1 MNDAV
6 ITLNGLEKRFPGMDK
21 PAVAP
26 LDCTIHAGYVTGLVG
41 PDGAGKTTLM
51 RMLAGLLKP
60 DSGSATVIGF
70 DPIKND
76 GALHAVLG
84 YMPQKFGLY
93 EDLTVMENLNLYAD
107 LRSVTG
113 EARKQTF
120 ARLLEFTSL
129 GPFTGRLAGKLSGGM
144 KQKLGLACT
153 LVGEPKVLLLDE
165 PGVGVDP
172 ISRRELWQMVHELAG
187 EGMLILWSTSYLD
200 EAEQCRDVLLMNEGE
215 LLYQGGPKALTQT
228 MAGRSFLMTSPHEG
242 NRKLLQRA
250 LKLPQVSD
258 GMIQGK
264 SVRLI
269 LKKEATPD
277 DIRHADGMPEIN
289 INETTPRFEDAFID
303 LLGGAGT
310 SESPLG
316 AILHT
321 VEGTPGETV
330 IEAKE
335 LTKKFGDF
343 AATDHVNFAVK
354 RGEIFGLLGP
364 NGAGKSTTFKMMCG
378 LLVPTSGQAL
388 VLGMDLKESSG
399 KARQHLGYMAQ
410 KFSLYGNLTVEQ
422 NLRFF
427 SGVYGLRGRAQN
439 EKISRMSEAFGLKS
453 IASHATDELPL
464 GFKQRLALAC
474 SLMHEPDILFLDEPT
489 SGVDPLTRR
498 EFWLHI
504 NSMVEKGVTVMVT
517 THFMDEA
524 EYCDRIGLVYRG
536 KLIASGTPDDLKA
549 QSANDEQPDPT
560 MEALLSTEITRTEL
574 LLCKLIPYYFLGM
587 LAMLLC
593 MLVSVFILGVPYRG
607 SLLILFFISSLF
619 LLSTLGM
626 GLLISTITRNQFNA
640 AQVALNAAFLPSIML
655 SGFIFQ
661 IDSMPA
667 VIRAVTYII
676 PARYFVSTLQSL
688 FLAGNIPVVLVVNV
702 LFLIASAVMF
712 IGLTWLKTKRRLD

>member
-1 MNDAV
+1 MGSAMSDTA
-6 ITLNGLEKRFPGMDK
+6 IQLNGLVKRFAGMEK

-26 LDCTIHAGYVTGLVG
+26 LTCTIQSGYVTGLVG

-60 DSGSATVIGF
+60 DAGSARVLGL
-70 DPIKND
+70 DPIHD
-76 GALHAVLG
+76 DRALHASLG

-93 EDLTVMENLNLYAD
+93 EDLTVMENLTLYAD
-107 LRSVTG
+107 LRSVVG
-113 EARKQTF
+113 ETRQKIF
-120 ARLLEFTSL
+120 ARLLEFTAL
-129 GPFTGRLAGKLSGGM
+129 GPFTNRLAGKLSGGM
-144 KQKLGLACT
+144 KQ
-153 LVGEPKVLLLDE
+153 KVLLLDE

-200 EAEQCRDVLLMNEGE
+200 EAEQCRDVLLLNEGE
-215 LLYQGGPKALTQT
+215 LLYQGQPTTLTQS
-228 MAGRSFLMTSPHEG
+228 MAGRSFLLHSPQES
-242 NRKLLQRA
+242 NRRLLRRV
-250 LKLPQVSD
+250 LRLPQVSD
-258 GMIQGK
+258 GMIQGR

-269 LKKEATPD
+269 LKKEASAE
-277 DIRHADGMPEIN
+277 DIRHAEGMPEIE
-289 INETTPRFEDAFID
+289 IAETTPRFEDAFID

-310 SESPLG
+310 QESPLG

-321 VEGTPGETV
+321 VEGSPEETV
-330 IEAKE
+330 IEAKS

-343 AATDHVNFAVK
+343 AATDNVDFAVK

-378 LLVPTSGQAL
+378 LLVPTAGKAL
-388 VLGMDLKESSG
+388 VLGMDLKVSSG
-399 KARQHLGYMAQ
+399 KARQRLGYMAQ

-439 EKISRMSEAFGLKS
+439 EKIARMSEAFSLTS
-453 IASHATDELPL
+453 IASHATDALPL

-536 KLIASGTPDDLKA
+536 KLIAHGTPDDLKA
-549 QSANDEQPDPT
+549 QAADAEQADPT
-560 MEALLSTEITRTEL
+560 MEQAFIR
-574 LLCKLIPYYFLGM
+574 LIN
-587 LAMLLC
+587 
-593 MLVSVFILGVPYRG
+593 RWDKEH
-607 SLLILFFISSLF
+607 
-619 LLSTLGM
+619 TDE
-626 GLLISTITRNQFNA
+626 R
-640 AQVALNAAFLPSIML
+640 
-655 SGFIFQ
+655 
-661 IDSMPA
+661 
-667 VIRAVTYII
+667 
-676 PARYFVSTLQSL
+676 
-688 FLAGNIPVVLVVNV
+688 
-702 LFLIASAVMF
+702 
-712 IGLTWLKTKRRLD
+712 

>member
-1 MNDAV
+1 MSNDA
-6 ITLNGLEKRFPGMDK
+6 IQLSGLVKRFAGMDK
-21 PAVAP
+21 PAVAR
-26 LDCTIHAGYVTGLVG
+26 LDCEIASGYVTGLVG

-51 RMLAGLLKP
+51 RMLAGLMKP
-60 DSGSATVIGF
+60 DEGEARVLGF
-70 DPIKND
+70 DPIRD
-76 GALHAVLG
+76 DRALHAVLG

-113 EARKQTF
+113 DARKQTF
-120 ARLLEFTSL
+120 ARLLEFTAL

-187 EGMLILWSTSYLD
+187 DGMLILWSTSYLD

-215 LLYQGGPKALTQT
+215 LLYQGEPKALTQT
-228 MAGRSFLMTSPHEG
+228 IAGRSFLLHSPQEN
-242 NRKLLQRA
+242 NRRLLQRA

-269 LKKEATPD
+269 LKKEATAD
-277 DIRHADGMPEIN
+277 DIRQAPGMPDIEID
-289 INETTPRFEDAFID
+289 ETAPRFEDAFID
-303 LLGGAGT
+303 LLGGAGA

-321 VEGTPGETV
+321 VNGNADETV
-330 IEAKE
+330 IEAQS

-343 AATDHVNFAVK
+343 AATDHVDFSVK

-378 LLVPTSGQAL
+378 LLVPTSGKAL
-388 VLGMDLKESSG
+388 VLGMDLKVSSG

-410 KFSLYGNLTVEQ
+410 KFSLYGNLSVEQ

-427 SGVYGLRGRAQN
+427 SGVYGLRGRAQD
-439 EKISRMSEAFGLKS
+439 EKINRMSEAFGLKS
-453 IASHATDELPL
+453 LAGQATDSLPL

-549 QSANDEQPDPT
+549 QAADDAQPDPT
-560 MEALLSTEITRTEL
+560 MEQAFIR
-574 LLCKLIPYYFLGM
+574 LINDWDEEH
-587 LAMLLC
+587 A
-593 MLVSVFILGVPYRG
+593 
-607 SLLILFFISSLF
+607 
-619 LLSTLGM
+619 
-626 GLLISTITRNQFNA
+626 NE
-640 AQVALNAAFLPSIML
+640 
-655 SGFIFQ
+655 
-661 IDSMPA
+661 
-667 VIRAVTYII
+667 
-676 PARYFVSTLQSL
+676 
-688 FLAGNIPVVLVVNV
+688 
-702 LFLIASAVMF
+702 
-712 IGLTWLKTKRRLD
+712 

>member
-6 ITLNGLEKRFPGMDK
+6 IQLNNLVKRFAGMDK

-26 LDCTIHAGYVTGLVG
+26 LNCTIRKGYVTGLVG

-60 DSGSATVIGF
+60 DEGSASVLGL
-70 DPIKND
+70 DPIEDD
-76 GALHAVLG
+76 GALHAMLG

-113 EARKQTF
+113 ETRQKTF
-120 ARLLEFTSL
+120 SL
-129 GPFTGRLAGKLSGGM
+129 GPFTDRLAGKLSGGM

-187 EGMLILWSTSYLD
+187 DGMLILWSTSYLD

-215 LLYQGGPKALTQT
+215 LLYQGEPTTLTQS
-228 MAGRSFLMTSPHEG
+228 MAGRSFLLHSPQES
-242 NRKLLQRA
+242 NRRLLQRV
-250 LKLPQVSD
+250 LRLPQVSD
-258 GMIQGK
+258 GMIQGR
-264 SVRLI
+264 SVRVI
-269 LKKEATPD
+269 LKKEATVD
-277 DIRHADGMPEIN
+277 DIRQAQGMPEIE
-289 INETTPRFEDAFID
+289 IEETAPRFEDAFID

-310 SESPLG
+310 SESPLA

-330 IEAKE
+330 IEAKS

-343 AATDHVNFAVK
+343 AATDNVNFAVK

-364 NGAGKSTTFKMMCG
+364 NGAGKSTTFKMM
-378 LLVPTSGQAL
+378 
-388 VLGMDLKESSG
+388 
-399 KARQHLGYMAQ
+399 
-410 KFSLYGNLTVEQ
+410 
-422 NLRFF
+422 
-427 SGVYGLRGRAQN
+427 
-439 EKISRMSEAFGLKS
+439 
-453 IASHATDELPL
+453 
-464 GFKQRLALAC
+464 
-474 SLMHEPDILFLDEPT
+474 
-489 SGVDPLTRR
+489 
-498 EFWLHI
+498 
-504 NSMVEKGVTVMVT
+504 
-517 THFMDEA
+517 
-524 EYCDRIGLVYRG
+524 
-536 KLIASGTPDDLKA
+536 
-549 QSANDEQPDPT
+549 
-560 MEALLSTEITRTEL
+560 
-574 LLCKLIPYYFLGM
+574 CKLIPYYFLGM

-607 SLLILFFISSLF
+607 SLVVLFFITSLF

-667 VIRAVTYII
+667 VIRTVTYVI

-688 FLAGNIPVVLVVNV
+688 FLAGNIPVVLIVNT
-702 LFLIASAVMF
+702 LFLMASAAMF
-712 IGLTWLKTKRRLD
+712 IGLTWMKTKRRLD

>member
-1 MNDAV
+1 MSEA
-6 ITLNGLEKRFPGMDK
+6 IELAGLVKRFDGMEK

-26 LDCTIHAGYVTGLVG
+26 LTCTIRSGYVTGLVG

-60 DSGSATVIGF
+60 DAGSARVVGL
-70 DPIKND
+70 DPIEND
-76 GALHAVLG
+76 RALHALLG

-113 EARKQTF
+113 EARQTTF
-120 ARLLEFTSL
+120 ARLLDFTAL
-129 GPFTGRLAGKLSGGM
+129 GPFTDRLAGKLSGGM

-187 EGMLILWSTSYLD
+187 DGMLILWSTSYLD

-215 LLYQGGPKALTQT
+215 LLYQGEPKTLTRS
-228 MAGRSFLMTSPHEG
+228 MAGRSFLLHSPQEN
-242 NRKLLQRA
+242 NRRLLQRV
-250 LKLPQVSD
+250 LKLPQASD
-258 GMIQGK
+258 GMIQGR

-269 LKKEATPD
+269 LRKAATPD
-277 DIRHADGMPEIN
+277 QIQRAEGMPDIVME
-289 INETTPRFEDAFID
+289 ETAPRFEDAFID
-303 LLGGAGT
+303 LLGGAGAQ
-310 SESPLG
+310 ESPLG

-330 IEAKE
+330 IEAKS

-343 AATDHVNFAVK
+343 AATDNVNFAVK

-378 LLVPTSGQAL
+378 LLVPTSGKAL
-388 VLGMDLKESSG
+388 VLDMDLKVSSG

-427 SGVYGLRGRAQN
+427 SGVYGLRGRAQK
-439 EKISRMSEAFGLKS
+439 EKIDRMSEAFGLNS
-453 IASHATDELPL
+453 IASQPTDALPL

-474 SLMHEPDILFLDEPT
+474 ALMHEPDILFLDEPT

-536 KLIASGTPDDLKA
+536 KLIAHGTPDDLKA
-549 QSANDEQPDPT
+549 QAADESMPDPT
-560 MEALLSTEITRTEL
+560 MEQAFIT
-574 LLCKLIPYYFLGM
+574 LIHDWDKENGHE
-587 LAMLLC
+587 
-593 MLVSVFILGVPYRG
+593 R
-607 SLLILFFISSLF
+607 
-619 LLSTLGM
+619 
-626 GLLISTITRNQFNA
+626 
-640 AQVALNAAFLPSIML
+640 
-655 SGFIFQ
+655 
-661 IDSMPA
+661 
-667 VIRAVTYII
+667 
-676 PARYFVSTLQSL
+676 
-688 FLAGNIPVVLVVNV
+688 
-702 LFLIASAVMF
+702 
-712 IGLTWLKTKRRLD
+712 

>member
-1 MNDAV
+1 MSDAA
-6 ITLNGLEKRFPGMDK
+6 IQLHGLVKRFPGMEK
-21 PAVAP
+21 PAVAR
-26 LDCTIHAGYVTGLVG
+26 LDCHINAGYVTGLVG

-51 RMLAGLLKP
+51 RILAGLMKP
-60 DSGSATVIGF
+60 DEGSAKVLGL
-70 DPIKND
+70 DPVAND
-76 GALHAVLG
+76 SELHAMLG

-113 EARKQTF
+113 EKRQQTF
-120 ARLLEFTSL
+120 SRLLEFTAL
-129 GPFTGRLAGKLSGGM
+129 APFTDRLAGKLSGGM

-215 LLYQGGPKALTQT
+215 LLYQGEPTALTRT
-228 MAGRSFLMTSPHEG
+228 MAGRSFLVTSPQEN
-242 NRKLLQRA
+242 NRSLLRRLLQQ
-250 LKLPQVSD
+250 PQVSD
-258 GMIQGK
+258 GMIQGR
-264 SVRLI
+264 SVRMI
-269 LKKEATPD
+269 LKKETSPEQIQTA
-277 DIRHADGMPEIN
+277 AGMPQLQVE
-289 INETTPRFEDAFID
+289 ETAPRFEDAFID
-303 LLGGAGT
+303 LLGGAGA

-321 VEGTPGETV
+321 VEGNPQETV
-330 IEAKE
+330 IEAKS

-378 LLVPTSGQAL
+378 LLVPTDGQAL
-388 VLGMDLKESSG
+388 VLNMDLKVSSG

-427 SGVYGLRGRAQN
+427 SGVYGLRGEAQRQ
-439 EKISRMSEAFGLKS
+439 KITRMSEAFGLKS
-453 IASHATDELPL
+453 MSSHATDELPL

-549 QSANDEQPDPT
+549 QTADDDHPDPT
-560 MEALLSTEITRTEL
+560 MEHAFIT
-574 LLCKLIPYYFLGM
+574 LIQNWDKEHHNG
-587 LAMLLC
+587 A
-593 MLVSVFILGVPYRG
+593 
-607 SLLILFFISSLF
+607 
-619 LLSTLGM
+619 
-626 GLLISTITRNQFNA
+626 
-640 AQVALNAAFLPSIML
+640 
-655 SGFIFQ
+655 
-661 IDSMPA
+661 
-667 VIRAVTYII
+667 
-676 PARYFVSTLQSL
+676 
-688 FLAGNIPVVLVVNV
+688 
-702 LFLIASAVMF
+702 
-712 IGLTWLKTKRRLD
+712 